1 MKHIAILT
9 IAAVAAALAIPAAA
23 QTAAPT
29 KTLTRDEYRA
39 CMDNQDALKTRADA
53 IKERTA
59 KLREEGDAIKVE
71 DEQLQAEQKRVEDS
85 SVMGARDRFDR
96 KVKAHNARARAAE
109 ETSKGIQ
116 AEATKWTADLDA
128 HNAKCSNVS
137 VNREDREAVDKDR
150 AAAGK
155 K

>member
-1 MKHIAILT
+1 MKHIATLS
-9 IAAVAAALAIPAAA
+9 IAALAAALAIPAAA
-23 QTAAPT
+23 QTPAPT

-39 CMDNQDALKTRADA
+39 CMDNQDTLKARADA

-59 KLREEGDAIKVE
+59 KLREEGDAIKAE

-85 SVMGARDRFDR
+85 SVMGARDRFER

-109 ETSKGIQ
+109 DVSKTLRAD
-116 AEATKWTADLDA
+116 AEKWTADLDA
-128 HNAKCSNVS
+128 HNGKCSNVS